1 MGKRSSFPRLDRDNY
16 PTPYKATTPL
26 LEYLKPRTKFIDP
39 CFGVGCLVAHFESA
53 GHACVGRY
61 DSRDRD
67 VVSARYDDV
76 EPDAIF
82 LTNLPWRRDVLDPA
96 IINLSNQRPRWTLLD
111 AGWLFTMQA
120 APFMARL
127 RDIVAVRRLKW
138 ISDSKHT
145 AKDDAAWTLFDRPR
159 PNETAVISFCW
170 QKRLNQESR
179 MISSAADAF
188 DPLAPGAYPGAI
200 EPGAFVEHVVREW
213 TPAWRTR
220 SAAEHW
226 QR

>member
-26 LEYLKPRTKFIDP
+26 LECLKPRTKFIDP
-39 CFGVGCLVAHFESA
+39 CCGAGFLVAHFESA

-61 DSRDRD
+61 DLPDRD

-82 LTNLPWRRDVLDPA
+82 VTNLPWRRDVLHPA
-96 IINLSNQRPRWTLLD
+96 IINLSNQRPLWTLLD

-127 RDIVAVRRLKW
+127 RGIVAVGRLKW
-138 ISDSKHT
+138 IPDSKHT
-145 AKDDAAWTLFDRPR
+145 AKDDAAWMLFDRPR
-159 PNETAVISFCW
+159 PNETALIHFVG
-170 QKRLNQESR
+170 
-179 MISSAADAF
+179 SSAS
-188 DPLAPGAYPGAI
+188 
-200 EPGAFVEHVVREW
+200 
-213 TPAWRTR
+213 TR
-220 SAAEHW
+220 RAA
-226 QR
+226 